1 MVKGMLIKDII
12 FLKTQKMIFLIA
24 GLMAAMILVLRNE
37 AVSFGI
43 AYIMVM
49 CAIVPINT
57 IAYDEQEKGYLFLFS
72 MPVTR
77 KGYVQEK
84 YLLEI
89 LVLMIS
95 WVVITGLG
103 LASSAFSGGKIS
115 MTETF
120 MTAVT
125 MLIAAIIMMSIF
137 SPVQFR
143 FGTEKRQIIMFILI
157 FGGVLVAVFA
167 EKFLQHFGIDSSK
180 AAGTLQAV
188 LANLSP
194 AAMMVSGIVFAAVCM
209 AVSYFISVR
218 IMQKKEL

>member
-24 GLMAAMILVLRNE
+24 GLMAAMVLVLRNE
-37 AVSFGI
+37 AIGFGI
-43 AYIMVM
+43 AYIVVM

-95 WVVITGLG
+95 WAVITGLG

-115 MTETF
+115 TTETF

-137 SPVQFR
+137 FPVQFR

-157 FGGVLVAVFA
+157 FGGVLAVVFA
-167 EKFLQHFGIDSSK
+167 EEFLQHLGIDSSK
-180 AAGTLQAV
+180 AAKTLQVV

-194 AAMMVSGIVFAAVCM
+194 AVMMVSGIVFAAVCM
-209 AVSYFISVR
+209 AVSYFISVQ